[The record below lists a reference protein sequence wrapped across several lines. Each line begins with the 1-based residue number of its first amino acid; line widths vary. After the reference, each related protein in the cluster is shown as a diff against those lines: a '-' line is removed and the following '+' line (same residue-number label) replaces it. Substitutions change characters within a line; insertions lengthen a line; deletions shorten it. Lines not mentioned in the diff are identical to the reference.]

1 MYADQSAL
9 HGEGYYPTSVCM
21 SRPILYVHSSN
32 ELYGSDIILFD
43 LVRRLDRERFAP
55 YVVMPEDLPYDGR
68 LGRALAQE
76 GIPHTSVDMAVLR
89 RRYTNVFGLL
99 AFSRRL
105 LVGTLALRRI
115 MRDRHVALVHSQT
128 GAVWCGGLASRWL
141 GVPHIYYIMEIIQT
155 PRLTRHL
162 MARFINAYGDRV
174 VVISRAVGE
183 HLMKDAP
190 GIEERITVI
199 PPGIDAETF
208 HPRNQGKGVREEW
221 GVRDDEVVFG
231 VVARIHWWKGQDLF
245 LRAAARIA
253 REVPHARFVL
263 VGDVVPGEEW
273 RREALKREIAR
284 MGIGDRVVW
293 AGYREDIPQ
302 VMAALDVLVLP
313 STEPE
318 PFGRVIVEAM
328 ATERPVIASAH
339 GGPVES
345 VVHGET
351 GLLFPPQDEEALA
364 AAMKQLARD
373 PDLRV
378 RMGKAGRARVLEKYT
393 VDRHVAAFQSLYE
406 EILEGRDRS

>member
-1 MYADQSAL
+1 M
-9 HGEGYYPTSVCM
+9 
-21 SRPILYVHSSN
+21 
-32 ELYGSDIILFD
+32 
-43 LVRRLDRERFAP
+43 
-55 YVVMPEDLPYDGR
+55 
-68 LGRALAQE
+68 
-76 GIPHTSVDMAVLR
+76 
-89 RRYTNVFGLL
+89 
-99 AFSRRL
+99 
-105 LVGTLALRRI
+105 
-115 MRDRHVALVHSQT
+115 
-128 GAVWCGGLASRWL
+128 
-141 GVPHIYYIMEIIQT
+141 
-155 PRLTRHL
+155 
-162 MARFINAYGDRV
+162 
-174 VVISRAVGE
+174 
-183 HLMKDAP
+183 
-190 GIEERITVI
+190 
-199 PPGIDAETF
+199 
-208 HPRNQGKGVREEW
+208 
-221 GVRDDEVVFG
+221 
-231 VVARIHWWKGQDLF
+231 VARIHWWKGQDLF

>member
-1 MYADQSAL
+1 
-9 HGEGYYPTSVCM
+9 M

-32 ELYGSDIILFD
+32 ELYGSDIILLD
-43 LVRRLDRERFAP
+43 LVKRLDRNRYAP
-55 YVVMPEDLPYDGR
+55 YVVMPQDLPYDGR

-76 GIPHTSVDMAVLR
+76 GIPHTSIDMAVLR
-89 RRYTNVFGLL
+89 RRYTNVFGLI

-105 LVGTLALRRI
+105 LVGTWALRRL
-115 MRDRHVALVHSQT
+115 MREQQVALVHSQT

-141 GVPHIYYIMEIIQT
+141 GIPHIYYIMEIIQT

-162 MARFINAYGDRV
+162 MARFINKYGDRV
-174 VVISRAVGE
+174 VVISRAVGD

-190 GIEERITVI
+190 EIERRITVI
-199 PPGIDAETF
+199 PPGIDAEMF
-208 HPRNQGKGVREEW
+208 HPRNEGHRVREEW
-221 GVRDDEVVFG
+221 GVSDDEVVFG
-231 VVARIHWWKGQDLF
+231 VVGRIHWWKGQDLF

-253 REVPHARFVL
+253 HQVPHARFVL

-273 RREALKREIAR
+273 RRQALKEEIAR
-284 MGIGDRVVW
+284 MGIGDRVIW

-328 ATERPVIASAH
+328 STERAVIAAAH

-351 GLLFPPQDEEALA
+351 GFLFPPQDEEALA
-364 AAMKQLARD
+364 AAMKQLAQNAE
-373 PDLRV
+373 LRT
-378 RMGKAGRARVLEKYT
+378 RMGKAGRARVLDLYT
-393 VDRHVAAFQSLYE
+393 IKRHVAAFQSLYD
-406 EILEGRDRS
+406 EILEERGVS

>member
-1 MYADQSAL
+1 
-9 HGEGYYPTSVCM
+9 M

-32 ELYGSDIILFD
+32 ELYGSDIILLD
-43 LVRRLDRERFAP
+43 LVKRLDRTRYAP
-55 YVVMPEDLPYDGR
+55 FVVMPQDLPYDGR

-76 GIPHTSVDMAVLR
+76 SIPHTSVDMAVLR
-89 RRYTNVFGLL
+89 RRYTNVFGLI

-115 MRDRHVALVHSQT
+115 MREQQVVLVHSQT
-128 GAVWCGGLASRWL
+128 GAVWCGGLAGRWL
-141 GVPHIYYIMEIIQT
+141 GIPHIYYIMEIIQT

-162 MARFINAYGDRV
+162 MARFINKYGDRV
-174 VVISRAVGE
+174 VVISKAVGE

-190 GIEERITVI
+190 EIERRITVI

-208 HPRNQGKGVREEW
+208 HPRNVGQSVRREW
-221 GVRDDEVVFG
+221 GVRDEHVVFG

-253 REVPHARFVL
+253 RQVPHARFVL

-273 RREALKREIAR
+273 RRQALKQEIAR

-328 ATERPVIASAH
+328 ATERPVIAAAH

-351 GLLFPPQDEEALA
+351 GFLFPPQDEEALA
-364 AAMKQLARD
+364 AAMKQLAQD
-373 PDLRV
+373 AALRV
-378 RMGKAGRARVLEKYT
+378 RMGKAGRERVLALYT
-393 VDRHVAAFQSLYE
+393 IDRHVAAFQALYD
-406 EILEGRDRS
+406 EILEERRER